1 MSIFRKRTKT
11 EKKYSALKITHGAI
25 LVGSYPLSAV
35 PLAAYTGANWNNWL
49 QQTNSFS
56 LGWGF
61 GTALLGIF
69 VTILGLFTC
78 DKFFSKKLSKLIPVG
93 VGILI
98 IGGGF
103 VLLAELYRILG
114 YMFLCVGGGLCGGG
128 ITFTLDELIV
138 QPKLNRYS
146 EVLKGTTLDKEHKKK
161 DKIREQAIKDG
172 IIQEGAV
179 D

>member
-11 EKKYSALKITHGAI
+11 ERKYSALKITHGAI

-49 QQTNSFS
+49 KMTNSFS

-61 GTALLGIF
+61 GTALLGMAI
-69 VTILGLFTC
+69 TILGLFTC

-93 VGILI
+93 VGILV

-103 VLLAELYRILG
+103 VLLAELHRILG
-114 YMFLCVGGGLCGGG
+114 YMFMCVGGGLAGGG
-128 ITFTLDELIV
+128 VTFTLDELLV
-138 QPKLNRYS
+138 QPNLNRYKD
-146 EVLKGTTLDKEHKKK
+146 ELKDTKLDKEAEKRK
-161 DKIREQAIKDG
+161 KIRNQAIKDG